1 MRRWRIAC
9 FTNDETMRCVFVRC
23 LAPAHLV
30 LQALNHALL
39 AYRTPDYRH
48 LSTSPPGHSPL
59 APFAPLPSPNKRK
72 LQDPLHPP
80 LKRRRDHDD
89 NDSYDLDPTSQGA
102 KHWTDD
108 EKSKLF
114 TWLMGTANDDHWNAL
129 RATKNSCL
137 REVCFLPLPFL
148 ILTRLPPVCR
158 PRFWQQKDLPGP
170 QRLL

>member
-1 MRRWRIAC
+1 M
-9 FTNDETMRCVFVRC
+9 FVRC
-23 LAPAHLV
+23 LAPAHPV

-89 NDSYDLDPTSQGA
+89 NDSYDLDPASQGA

-114 TWLMGTANDDHWNAL
+114 TWLMGPANDDHWNAL

-137 REVCFLPLPFL
+137 REVCFLPLPVL
-148 ILTRLPPVCR
+148 ILTRLPPVRR